1 LEKQTM
7 EVFYRAKDPDTV
19 VLIKKFEYEL
29 SEVVQD
35 IRQDICINLVTLY
48 DVMSQ
53 IRQIHLPNY

>member
-1 LEKQTM
+1 M
-7 EVFYRAKDPDTV
+7 EVFYRAKGPDAV